1 MTVSILC
8 LVCGVLLAVMGKIMQ
23 AIQQYDASLNAWGI
37 ALYIAAGVMTLVAVV
52 EFVRTIIRLQN
63 RKQRA
68 EEEKAFAVLQFH
80 NKRPINGIYVGGNQ
94 KKPKKTAATK
104 STGKKG
110 VI

>member
-1 MTVSILC
+1 MTVSLLC

-23 AIQQYDASLNAWGI
+23 AIQQYDASLNTWGI
-37 ALYIAAGVMTLVAVV
+37 ALYIAAGVMALVAVI

-68 EEEKAFAVLQFH
+68 KEEDFH
-80 NKRPINGIYVGGNQ
+80 FFVKNGKTQLNGIYVGGNQ
-94 KKPKKTAATK
+94 KKPKKTATTK